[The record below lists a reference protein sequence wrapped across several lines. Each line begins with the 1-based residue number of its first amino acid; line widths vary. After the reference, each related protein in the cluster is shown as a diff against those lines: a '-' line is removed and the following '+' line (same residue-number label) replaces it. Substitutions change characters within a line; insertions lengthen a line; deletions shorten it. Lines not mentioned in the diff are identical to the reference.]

1 MKYSF
6 QSVIYKKIVQFSV
19 KQKKK
24 KIVQFDN
31 IDRIELILYILK
43 KLLYL
48 SEIDKFQFLSEYLS
62 KSEISLWI
70 EIALENLKISSFDFS

>member
-1 MKYSF
+1 M
-6 QSVIYKKIVQFSV
+6 
-19 KQKKK
+19 
-24 KIVQFDN
+24 QFDN

-70 EIALENLKISSFDFS
+70 EIALEN